1 MYTDTTMTENRK
13 NAYVIQEQG
22 DLGLGL
28 TQIDKKYIDENG
40 NISIPK
46 DDKTDDDFRKKI
58 LNHTKIWEENNDKSM
73 QFLFYDAMCRKV
85 STKI

>member
-1 MYTDTTMTENRK
+1 MYTDTTMTENSK

-28 TQIDKKYIDENG
+28 TSIDKKYIDENG

-46 DDKTDDDFRKKI
+46 DDKTDDDFRK
-58 LNHTKIWEENNDKSM
+58 N
-73 QFLFYDAMCRKV
+73 R
-85 STKI
+85 

>member
-1 MYTDTTMTENRK
+1 MYTDTTMTGNRK

-28 TQIDKKYIDENG
+28 TSIDKKYIDENG

-46 DDKTDDDFRKKI
+46 DDKTDDDFRK
-58 LNHTKIWEENNDKSM
+58 N
-73 QFLFYDAMCRKV
+73 R
-85 STKI
+85 

>member
-1 MYTDTTMTENRK
+1 MYSDTTNNKR

-28 TQIDKKYIDENG
+28 TEIDKKYIDENG

-46 DDKTDDDFRKKI
+46 DNSDDNFKK
-58 LNHTKIWEENNDKSM
+58 
-73 QFLFYDAMCRKV
+73 
-85 STKI
+85 